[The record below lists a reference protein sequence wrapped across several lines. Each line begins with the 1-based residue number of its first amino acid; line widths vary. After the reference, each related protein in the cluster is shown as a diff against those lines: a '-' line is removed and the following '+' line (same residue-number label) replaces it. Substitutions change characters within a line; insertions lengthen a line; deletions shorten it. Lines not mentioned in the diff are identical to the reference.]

1 MLNGVARVLIV
12 AGEASGDMHAAHLV
26 RRVHAK
32 NPAVAFSGIG
42 GPRMREAGVD
52 IRIDAGRLAV
62 VGLVEVL
69 RHWPDIKAALRSM
82 RTALRQERP
91 DLLILVDYP
100 EFNLRLA
107 RTAREL
113 GIPVLYYI
121 SPQVWAWRR
130 YRVRRIRQDV
140 DLMAVVF
147 PFEQEFYRRHGV
159 QARFVGHPLLEHAVP
174 RPDRASARRRL
185 DLPADAT
192 VVGLFPGSRHSELR
206 RLMPLLLD
214 TARRLHAHRPGL
226 RFLLPVA
233 PTLRRSD
240 IETYTRQGP
249 PIPLTLTDGGSGEA
263 IAACD
268 LIATASGTATL
279 EIGLHQVPMVIV
291 YRIAPLSY
299 GLLRH
304 LVHLEHIG
312 LCNIVAGRRV
322 VPELL
327 QGEATPARLTAELE
341 RILDDPAEAERMRH
355 ELGTLK
361 DRLGTPDDADR
372 IENVVLEMLAR
383 PASAQ
388 GRKDAKA
395 TAGER

>member
-1 MLNGVARVLIV
+1 MARVLIV

-26 RRVHAK
+26 RRVQARD
-32 NPAVAFSGIG
+32 PSVAFSGIG

-52 IRIDAGRLAV
+52 IRVDAGRLAV

-69 RHWPDIKAALRSM
+69 RHWHDIKAALRSM
-82 RTALRQERP
+82 RSALREERP

-130 YRVRRIRQDV
+130 YRVRRIRRDV

-147 PFEQEFYRRHGV
+147 PFEQDFYRRHGV

-192 VVGLFPGSRHSELR
+192 VIGLFPGSRHSELR

-214 TARRLHAHRPGL
+214 TARRLHAHRPRL
-226 RFLLPVA
+226 RFLLAVA
-233 PTLRRSD
+233 PTLGRHD
-240 IETYTRQGP
+240 IEAYTRQGP
-249 PIPLTLTDGGSGEA
+249 PLPLILADGGSSDA

-268 LIATASGTATL
+268 VIATASGTATL

-299 GLLRH
+299 ALLRH

-312 LCNIVAGRRV
+312 LCNIVACRRV

-341 RILDDPAEAERMRH
+341 RILGDPAEAQRMRR
-355 ELGTLK
+355 ELGTLEK
-361 DRLGTPDDADR
+361 RLGTPDDADR

-383 PASAQ
+383 RAPTP
-388 GRKDAKA
+388 GREGAEIAED
-395 TAGER
+395 ER